1 MSPIPGFRYTLARTM
16 SVFLGGSAY
25 NMVRELADGFIIVTE
40 RTFKQ
45 YKPQDLTD
53 FQMEADKLLR
63 EVRGAQLPVTDLE
76 GTQKRQ
82 RRMQRLQQAITIINA
97 VRSRNR

>member
-1 MSPIPGFRYTLARTM
+1 M

-40 RTFKQ
+40 RTFKI

-53 FQMEADKLLR
+53 FQMDAERYLR
-63 EVRGAQLPVTDLE
+63 EIRSAQAPAGDQE
-76 GTQKRQ
+76 AIQKRQ
-82 RRMQRLQQAITIINA
+82 RRLQRLQQAITVANA
-97 VRSRNR
+97 VRSRKR

>member
-1 MSPIPGFRYTLARTM
+1 M

-25 NMVRELADGFIIVTE
+25 NMVRELSDGYIIVTE

-63 EVRGAQLPVTDLE
+63 EVRSNQVLATDQE
-76 GTQKRQ
+76 ATQKRQ
-82 RRMQRLQQAITIINA
+82 RRMQRLQQAITIVNA
-97 VRSRNR
+97 VRSRKK

>member
-1 MSPIPGFRYTLARTM
+1 M

-25 NMVRELADGFIIVTE
+25 NMVRDLAEGFIIVTE

-53 FQMEADKLLR
+53 FQMEAEKYLR
-63 EVRGAQLPVTDLE
+63 EVRANQVAVTDVE
-76 GTQKRQ
+76 ATQKRQ
-82 RRMQRLQQAITIINA
+82 RKMQRLQQSITIVNA
-97 VRSRNR
+97 VRARAR

>member
-1 MSPIPGFRYTLARTM
+1 M

-45 YKPQDLTD
+45 YKPQDLSD

-82 RRMQRLQQAITIINA
+82 RRMQRLQQSITIINA

>member
-1 MSPIPGFRYTLARTM
+1 M

-40 RTFKQ
+40 RTFKT
-45 YKPQDLTD
+45 YKPQELTD
-53 FQMEADKLLR
+53 FQMEAERYLR
-63 EVRGAQLPVTDLE
+63 DVRGAQAPPGDQE
-76 GTQKRQ
+76 AIQKRQ
-82 RRMQRLQQAITIINA
+82 RRLQRLQQAITVANA

>member
-1 MSPIPGFRYTLARTM
+1 M

-40 RTFKQ
+40 RTFKT

-53 FQMEADKLLR
+53 FQMEAERYLR
-63 EVRGAQLPVTDLE
+63 DVRAAQAPAGDQDAI
-76 GTQKRQ
+76 QKRQ
-82 RRMQRLQQAITIINA
+82 RRLQRLQQAITVANA

>member
-1 MSPIPGFRYTLARTM
+1 M

-63 EVRGAQLPVTDLE
+63 EVRGNQPPVTDLE

-82 RRMQRLQQAITIINA
+82 RRMQRIQQAITIINA

>member
-1 MSPIPGFRYTLARTM
+1 M
-16 SVFLGGSAY
+16 SVYLGGSAY

-45 YKPQDLTD
+45 YKPQELTD

-63 EVRGAQLPVTDLE
+63 EVRANQPAATELE
-76 GTQKRQ
+76 ATQKRQ
-82 RRMQRLQQAITIINA
+82 RRMQRIQHAITIVNA
-97 VRSRNR
+97 VRSRNKR

>member
-1 MSPIPGFRYTLARTM
+1 M

-63 EVRGAQLPVTDLE
+63 EVRGNQPPVTDLE

-82 RRMQRLQQAITIINA
+82 RRMQRLQQSITIINA

>member
-1 MSPIPGFRYTLARTM
+1 M

-40 RTFKQ
+40 RTFKT
-45 YKPQDLTD
+45 YKPQELTD
-53 FQMEADKLLR
+53 FQMEAERYLR
-63 EVRGAQLPVTDLE
+63 DVRGAQAPPGE
-76 GTQKRQ
+76 QEAIQKRQ
-82 RRMQRLQQAITIINA
+82 RRLQRLQQAITVANA

>member
-1 MSPIPGFRYTLARTM
+1 M
-16 SVFLGGSAY
+16 SVYLGGAAY

-45 YKPQDLTD
+45 YKPQELTD

-63 EVRGAQLPVTDLE
+63 EVRANQPSATELE
-76 GTQKRQ
+76 ATQKRQ
-82 RRMQRLQQAITIINA
+82 RRMQRIQHAITIVNA
-97 VRSRNR
+97 VRSRSKR

>member
-1 MSPIPGFRYTLARTM
+1 M

-25 NMVRELADGFIIVTE
+25 NMVRELADGFIIITE
-40 RTFKQ
+40 RTFKN

-53 FQMEADKLLR
+53 FQMDAERYLR
-63 EVRGAQLPVTDLE
+63 EIRAAMAPAGDQEAI
-76 GTQKRQ
+76 QKRQ
-82 RRMQRLQQAITIINA
+82 RRLQRLQQAITVANA